1 MAAIKCIANSGAI
14 DEESCSFKSII
25 NLFAKTISFAL
36 LAYSYMKAFIYS
48 LQNRPAFKLAILL
61 IAGSI
66 IGYYFDLPRT
76 ISLFILFTALI
87 AAILGLCGKVSLL
100 NLCLILAAIAAGL
113 FRYELATGTMPPDH
127 ISYFVDSGETVTLD
141 GTVNAF
147 PQYRGRRL
155 EFEFA
160 VRQIDW
166 QGRLR
171 PVHGNI
177 LVRLW
182 RMNLA
187 VNYRDHLHITGKL
200 QMPRGERNPGE
211 FNYQKF
217 LLSHGI
223 FGIMD
228 ISKPDAVTIL
238 PSEQSISIASVVS
251 FSKAKFYK
259 TLHEL
264 YPGQAGALI
273 KALLLGE
280 RGEIDPELNQAFSR
294 CGVIHALAISGLHV
308 GFVATIFFV
317 LFSLLRFNHAG
328 KIIAMLISLFCYNLI
343 IGFEP
348 PIVRASVMLGIFLIG
363 RLLQRNCDA
372 LNAISMAAIIILL
385 IHPMDLFQASFQLSF
400 AATLAIV
407 FLYRRLKN
415 IFDKIPGF
423 TKLMN
428 YRGGNYLGSLFL
440 VSFAA
445 QLGTLPITVYYFGR
459 FSIIGTL
466 LNLIVIPMVGI
477 IIALG
482 LASSM
487 IGLFSLS
494 IARLYATANM
504 LFLDKLIQL
513 VDAVGKWKFSAVEV
527 GAISIVIVA
536 ASYGFL
542 WIILNLDREVYRKA
556 LVYVSLGGLLFL
568 VWQPILKDK
577 KWLEVIYFDVGQ
589 GDAALICFPSGKKL
603 LIDGGP
609 AQEEF
614 DSGESIIVPYLKRH
628 RINRL
633 DAVVVSHADNDHI
646 GGVASVLQ
654 AISVNQV
661 FDNGLLNASAICSTY
676 QEIIKKQGREH
687 QVARAGQVLPGFEN
701 CVISFLHPTE
711 RWVRCWRDDINNC
724 SVVAK
729 ITYGQK
735 SFIFPGDIGHD
746 AEAWLIHYGPLLKAD
761 VLKIAHHGSR
771 TSSSAAWL
779 RMVQPEYAVISVGKN
794 NKFKFP
800 APSILRRLDQFG
812 IKTVRTDVNGA
823 VVFRTDGMSL
833 ERVR

>member
-1 MAAIKCIANSGAI
+1 
-14 DEESCSFKSII
+14 
-25 NLFAKTISFAL
+25 
-36 LAYSYMKAFIYS
+36 MKAFICS

-66 IGYYFDLPRT
+66 IGYYFELSRS
-76 ISLFILFTALI
+76 IFLFILFTALI
-87 AAILGLCGKVSLL
+87 AAIIGLCGKVSLL
-100 NLCLILAAIAAGL
+100 NLCLIPAAISAGL
-113 FRYELATGTMPPDH
+113 LRYELATRTMPPNH
-127 ISYFVDSGETVTLD
+127 ISHFVDSGETVTLD
-141 GTVNAF
+141 GKVNAF
-147 PQYRGRRL
+147 PKHRSRRL

-160 VRQIDW
+160 VRHIEW
-166 QGRLR
+166 QGAQR

-182 RMNLA
+182 RMDLA
-187 VNYRDHLHITGKL
+187 VNYRDHLHITGRL
-200 QMPRGERNPGE
+200 QSPRGERNPGE

-228 ISKPDAVTIL
+228 ISKPDAVMIL

-251 FSKAKFYK
+251 LSKAKFYK
-259 TLHEL
+259 MLHEL
-264 YPGQAGALI
+264 YPGQAGALM

-308 GFVATIFFV
+308 GFVATIFFI
-317 LFSLLRFNHAG
+317 LFSLLRFNHTS
-328 KIIAMLISLFCYNLI
+328 KIIAMLFSLFCYNLI

-348 PIVRASVMLGIFLIG
+348 PIFRASVMLGIFLVG
-363 RLLQRNCDA
+363 QLLQRTSDV
-372 LNAISMAAIIILL
+372 LNVISMAAIIILL
-385 IHPMDLFQASFQLSF
+385 IHPLDLFQASFQLSF

-407 FLYRRLKN
+407 FLYRQLKN

-423 TKLMN
+423 TKLMKS
-428 YRGGNYLGSLFL
+428 RLGNYLGSLFL
-440 VSFAA
+440 VSIAA

-459 FSIIGTL
+459 FSVIGTL

-482 LASSM
+482 IASLV

-494 IARLYATANM
+494 VARLYATANL

-513 VDAVGKWKFSAVEV
+513 VDTVGKWKFAAVEV
-527 GAISIVIVA
+527 GAIGLVIVA

-542 WIILNLDREVYRKA
+542 WVILNLDREVYRKV
-556 LVYVSLGGLLFL
+556 LVYASLGGLLFF
-568 VWQPILKDK
+568 VWRPILKDK

-589 GDAALICFPSGKKL
+589 GDAALICFPNGKKL

-628 RINRL
+628 RIDRL
-633 DAVVVSHADNDHI
+633 DAVVVTHADNDHI
-646 GGVASVLQ
+646 GGVPSVLQ

-661 FDNGLLNASAICSTY
+661 FDNGLFSASAICSTY
-676 QEIIKKQGREH
+676 QQIIKKEGKKQH
-687 QVARAGQVLPGFEN
+687 VVRAGEVLPGFEN

-711 RWVRCWRDDINNC
+711 RWVHRWRDDINNC
-724 SVVAK
+724 SVVTK
-729 ITYGQK
+729 ITYGKK

-771 TSSSAAWL
+771 TSTSAAWL
-779 RMVQPEYAVISVGKN
+779 RKVQPEYAVISVGKN

-812 IKTVRTDVNGA
+812 IKTVRTDLNGA
-823 VVFRTDGMSL
+823 VIFRTDGMIL